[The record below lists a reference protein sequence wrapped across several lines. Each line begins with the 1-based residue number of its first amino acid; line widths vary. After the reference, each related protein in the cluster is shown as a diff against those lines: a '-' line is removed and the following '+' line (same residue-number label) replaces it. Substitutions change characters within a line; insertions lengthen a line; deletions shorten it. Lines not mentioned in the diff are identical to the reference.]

1 MTASSSSARD
11 DLPADPAPRRG
22 VRLRTHGRA
31 MGPIVRLVSPEDLGE
46 ILKPFVFLDL
56 ADIPPRPGGGF
67 GWHPHSGI
75 ATLTIILEGQNE
87 YRETTGVHG
96 GLRAGGLE
104 WMASGRGV
112 WHTAAAVGRENLK
125 GYQVWLLLP
134 PGADLQP
141 PASTYRNDEEVPRKD
156 GVRVI
161 LGDWEGLH
169 SPLPAPPGSTL
180 LDVSLEAGRTWSF
193 APPAG
198 HQVGWLAL
206 HSGALRYGDQE
217 ARAGDLLVFEDGTS
231 PIDLKT
237 AEGAGFIIGTAER
250 SPYPLHVGRHSV
262 HVSAE
267 ALAAGEAEIA
277 RLGQELRARGVI

>member
-1 MTASSSSARD
+1 MTASSRSARD
-11 DLPADPAPRRG
+11 AASTSQAPRRS
-22 VRLRTHGRA
+22 VRLRTRGRA
-31 MGPIVRLVSPEDLGE
+31 LGPIVRLVSPEDLGE

-75 ATLTIILEGQNE
+75 ATLTIILEGENE

-96 GLRAGGLE
+96 GLKPGGLE

-112 WHTAAAVGRENLK
+112 WHTAAAVGRTNLK
-125 GYQVWLLLP
+125 GYQVWMLLP

-141 PASTYRNDEEVPRKD
+141 PASTYRKDEDVPRKD

-161 LGDWEGLH
+161 LGEWEGLR

-180 LDVSLEAGRTWSF
+180 LEVSLEAGRTWSF
-193 APPAG
+193 APPG
-198 HQVGWLAL
+198 DQQVGWLAL
-206 HSGALRYGDQE
+206 HSGALRYGDEE
-217 ARAGDLLVFEDGTS
+217 ASAGDLLVFEDSAS
-231 PIDLKT
+231 PIELQT
-237 AEGAGFIIGTAER
+237 SEGAGFIIGSAER
-250 SPYPLHVGRHSV
+250 PPYPLHVGHYSV

-267 ALAAGEAEIA
+267 ALAVGEAEIA
-277 RLGQELRARGVI
+277 RLGQEMRAKGLI